1 MRGFALPDWMQT
13 TEMRQ
18 AMSTVKRFSEKERA
32 HDADQA
38 RQNYL
43 RVQGSINRHQQ
54 DSQDCALR

>member
-1 MRGFALPDWMQT
+1 
-13 TEMRQ
+13 
-18 AMSTVKRFSEKERA
+18 MSTVKRFSEKERA